1 MIKSWIGYLIPLIA
15 VLPLLISKIPLLLRQ
30 IYAWFLFAF
39 LAFGMILFGGL
50 GALVFIALVLA
61 YVSARKAYSTNKE
74 NKSLRRL
81 YIALTLIS
89 LFCGIVLPFIL
100 SYFQIHFEI

>member
-39 LAFGMILFGGL
+39 LAFGMILFGG
-50 GALVFIALVLA
+50 
-61 YVSARKAYSTNKE
+61 
-74 NKSLRRL
+74 
-81 YIALTLIS
+81 
-89 LFCGIVLPFIL
+89 
-100 SYFQIHFEI
+100 